1 MRMRGPTWH
10 QNSCFLDALVVALL
24 HAPTATMRQLL
35 DQPHTPL
42 AAELATVQHK
52 LGQSAAHTCQALR
65 AALQPVLVGRG
76 YEDPAD
82 GRARDA
88 LEVLK
93 AMLGH
98 LRCPD
103 VLWATRASEIWQD
116 AWRSRRL
123 PTTARYGILWTV
135 QLPTAARTLAATLH
149 QVAEQQVEG
158 QLEAEDVQEMRTLHG
173 QCRSAAYSRRRDA
186 IRLEKV
192 DGDLLLIEMERL
204 YLGAHGQQKR
214 SVAALAPDPLRIG
227 DDHFAAIS
235 LVCHAHHHYTCLVR
249 QDQQWRLYDDRDP
262 ALQPAA
268 LHTYLPQ
275 VVLYVYK
282 KVLPPGT

>member
-1 MRMRGPTWH
+1 MRGPTWH
-10 QNSCFLDALVVALL
+10 RNSCFLDALVVALL
-24 HAPTATMRQLL
+24 HVPTATLGQLL
-35 DQPHTPL
+35 DQARTPL
-42 AAELATVQHK
+42 ATQLAAIQQK
-52 LGQSAAHTCQALR
+52 LGQSATHTCQALR
-65 AALQPVLVGRG
+65 TALQPVLAGRG

-93 AMLGH
+93 AMLEH
-98 LRCPD
+98 LHCPD

-123 PTTARYGILWTV
+123 PTTTRYGILWTV
-135 QLPTAARTLAATLH
+135 QLPTAVRRTLAATLH

-158 QLEAEDVQEMRTLHG
+158 QLDADDMQEMRTLHG
-173 QCRSAAYSRRRDA
+173 QGCVAAYSRRRDA
-186 IRLEKV
+186 ISLAKV
-192 DGDLLLIEMERL
+192 EGDLLLVELERL
-204 YLGAHGQQKR
+204 YLGTHGQQKR

-235 LVCHAHHHYTCLVR
+235 LVCHAHHHYTCLVYR
-249 QDQQWRLYDDRDP
+249 EQQWWLYDDRDP
-262 ALQPAA
+262 PLQPVA

-282 KVLPPGT
+282 KVLPSGK